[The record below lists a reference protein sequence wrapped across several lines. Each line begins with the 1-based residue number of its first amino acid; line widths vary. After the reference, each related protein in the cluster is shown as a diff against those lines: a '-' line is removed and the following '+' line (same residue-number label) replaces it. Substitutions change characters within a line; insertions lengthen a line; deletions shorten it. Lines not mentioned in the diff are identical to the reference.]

1 MLKPARWLAA
11 ALIAGATVPARA
23 ADEAPKQEPG
33 GELQR
38 ELERGAARIMDAV
51 RDMLRAIPQYEAPI
65 VNDNGDIIIR
75 RKREPAPAEPPP
87 APAPPRADEPSRT

>member
-11 ALIAGATVPARA
+11 ALFAVATVPAHA
-23 ADEAPKQEPG
+23 ADEAPKTEPG
-33 GELQR
+33 G

-51 RDMLRAIPQYEAPI
+51 RDMLRAIPQFEAPI

-75 RKREPAPAEPPP
+75 RKREPVPAEPAP
-87 APAPPRADEPSRT
+87 APAPPRPDEPSRT